1 MVNNKFL
8 SFAFSQIFGDRFASS
23 SVRFSTW
30 EGGVKD
36 IPDEVVGG
44 RKLAIRYL
52 DCGKKGK
59 KIQPPPVSR
68 GSLYHNNTPLLG
80 NSAPKVLGG
89 EGLEVGRCQ
98 ENASTSPQ
106 GSTKTVKA

>member
-1 MVNNKFL
+1 MPSRKFSGTDL
-8 SFAFSQIFGDRFASS
+8 RRRRFDSLHGKG
-23 SVRFSTW
+23 
-30 EGGVKD
+30 GGVKD
-36 IPDEVVGG
+36 LPDEVVGG
-44 RKLAIRYL
+44 IKLAIRYL

-59 KIQPPPVSR
+59 KIQPLSVSR

-80 NSAPKVLGG
+80 NLAPKVLGG